1 MEILI
6 IFFCITMLIISAVS
20 RIEEYIKMLAVQ
32 GFILFIMSIIEFR
45 HIDVTHFII
54 MVLETLGIKT
64 IVMPMFLM
72 YIVRKNEIT
81 RELEP
86 YLSNFYSLL
95 ITTLIY
101 VAGLFISFWV
111 SGVAQ
116 DIRPLHFGLSIAT
129 MLVAMFIIVN
139 RKKVITHVL
148 GYMILENGVF
158 LLSLSMAGEMPII
171 VDLGVLLDLFVGIFL
186 LGIFVNAIHE
196 KESETL

>member
-6 IFFCITMLIISAVS
+6 IFFCISMLIISAVS
-20 RIEEYIKMLAVQ
+20 RIEEYIKMIAIQ
-32 GFILFIMSIIEFR
+32 GFILFLMSIVEFR
-45 HIDVTHFII
+45 NLDMTHFVI
-54 MVLETLGIKT
+54 MVLETLGLKT
-64 IVMPMFLM
+64 IIMPMFLM

-81 RELEP
+81 RELDP

-95 ITTLIY
+95 ITTSIY

-129 MLVAMFIIVN
+129 ILVSMFIIVN

-148 GYMILENGVF
+148 GYMIFENGVF

-196 KESETL
+196 KESESI

>member
-20 RIEEYIKMLAVQ
+20 RIEEYIKMISMQ
-32 GFILFIMSIIEFR
+32 GFILFLMSVIEFR
-45 HIDVTHFII
+45 NIDLTHFVI

-64 IVMPMFLM
+64 IIMPMFLM

-95 ITTLIY
+95 ITTAIY

-111 SGVAQ
+111 TGAAH

-129 MLVAMFIIVN
+129 MLAAMFIIVN

-148 GYMILENGVF
+148 GYMIFQNGIF

-171 VDLGVLLDLFVGIFL
+171 VDLGVMLDLFVGIFL
-186 LGIFVNAIHE
+186 LGIFVNAIHQ
-196 KESETL
+196 KESENL

>member
-6 IFFCITMLIISAVS
+6 IFFCITMLVISSLS
-20 RIEEYIKMLAVQ
+20 RIEEYIKMIAVQ
-32 GFILFIMSIIEFR
+32 GFILFLMSVIEFR
-45 HIDVTHFII
+45 NMDVTHFTI
-54 MVLETLGIKT
+54 MVCETLGLKT
-64 IVMPMFLM
+64 ILMPIFLM

-81 RELEP
+81 RELDP

-95 ITTLIY
+95 ITTGIY

-111 SGVAQ
+111 SGAAK

-129 MLVAMFIIVN
+129 MLAAMFIIVN

-148 GYMILENGVF
+148 GYMIFENGIF
-158 LLSLSMAGEMPII
+158 LLSLSMAGEMPTI
-171 VDLGVLLDLFVGIFL
+171 VNLGVILDLFVGIFL

-196 KESETL
+196 KESENL

>member
-6 IFFCITMLIISAVS
+6 IFFCITMLIISSLS

-32 GFILFIMSIIEFR
+32 GFILFLMSIFELRNGDI
-45 HIDVTHFII
+45 THSVI
-54 MVLETLGIKT
+54 MATETLGLKT
-64 IVMPMFLM
+64 IIMPMFLM

-95 ITTLIY
+95 ITTGIY

-111 SGVAQ
+111 SGAAK
-116 DIRPLHFGLSIAT
+116 DIMPLHFGLSIAT
-129 MLVAMFIIVN
+129 MLAAMFIIVN

-148 GYMILENGVF
+148 GYMIFENGIF

-171 VDLGVLLDLFVGIFL
+171 VSLGVLLDLFVCIFL

-196 KESETL
+196 QESGNL